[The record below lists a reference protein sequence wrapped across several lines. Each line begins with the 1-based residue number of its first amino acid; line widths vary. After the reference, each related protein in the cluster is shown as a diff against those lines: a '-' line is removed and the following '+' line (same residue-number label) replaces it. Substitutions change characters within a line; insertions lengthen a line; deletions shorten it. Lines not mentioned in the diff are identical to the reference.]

1 MYRSYPMSR
10 PRKASPKATQ
20 QPVPTHLRTR
30 AGRVE
35 SAMVDT
41 SAKVPT
47 ARTAVARAVVH
58 FPQGLLPRLLA
69 EGGPKGP
76 IGEVARLAGIAA
88 AKRTDEL
95 IPLCHSL
102 PLDWVDVVLEQ
113 LSATELEV
121 RCTART
127 RAATGVEMEAMV
139 GASLAALTVYDMSKG
154 LDKGIVLGRVEL
166 VEKRGGKSGLWRRPG
181 TNH

>member
-1 MYRSYPMSR
+1 
-10 PRKASPKATQ
+10 
-20 QPVPTHLRTR
+20 
-30 AGRVE
+30 
-35 SAMVDT
+35 
-41 SAKVPT
+41 
-47 ARTAVARAVVH
+47 
-58 FPQGLLPRLLA
+58 
-69 EGGPKGP
+69 
-76 IGEVARLAGIAA
+76 
-88 AKRTDEL
+88 L